1 MWQASCM
8 SAKPD
13 PASLPCS
20 PLDETAG
27 LKYFP
32 RMVGKIRL
40 HAAGRLWE
48 ELHANLGK
56 GSDGWCCGF
65 LHINYDELK
74 ARVLQD
80 GSDEK
85 VLEWCQ
91 EQKRRLNDTDKLVWN
106 SFAAKIGWNDHVSA
120 MLVKRKADLGLAH
133 RDDIQTMPHYI
144 DVDEGRCE

>member
-1 MWQASCM
+1 M